1 MRALL
6 DRKPTG
12 RPPKIAGRV
21 RETLEALA
29 TPNER
34 ARSWAEP
41 RREVRDVRVLHDPA
55 DAGRLHVYLADGSF
69 VCVAVCPALT
79 GDDQGAIAAA
89 MKAEWN
95 DINRE
100 ARKWARDLAKRHTP
114 ERAMVDVLAKAV
126 AESERVVALPRKGE
140 EHDTPAL
147 REAARAVE
155 AADKADAR
163 KARDS
168 GFRARDRSG
177 AGDTLEG
184 AATPL
189 PKRKTALAA
198 AMQLYREEF

>member
-1 MRALL
+1 MPETVRTDEGKDYTSRHVLGTLTRDLLANLPGFTGHDVAQALRARKSFAQRRGEDDIETFGVELTAEQLQACCDDWCDAVYGERGHSGL
-6 DRKPTG
+6 DG
-12 RPPKIAGRV
+12 
-21 RETLEALA
+21 A

-95 DINRE
+95 DANRE
-100 ARKWARDLAKRHTP
+100 
-114 ERAMVDVLAKAV
+114 
-126 AESERVVALPRKGE
+126 
-140 EHDTPAL
+140 
-147 REAARAVE
+147 
-155 AADKADAR
+155 
-163 KARDS
+163 ARDS

-177 AGDTLEG
+177 AGETLEG